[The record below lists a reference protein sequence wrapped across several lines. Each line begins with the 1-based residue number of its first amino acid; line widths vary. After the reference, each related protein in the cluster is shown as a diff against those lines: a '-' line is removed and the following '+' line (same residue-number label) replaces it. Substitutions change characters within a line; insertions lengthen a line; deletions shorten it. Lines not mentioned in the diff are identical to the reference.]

1 MIKLIKDLHP
11 FKKGEIIT
19 FGAEKDQKLID
30 LEIAIMT
37 KISSTH
43 YNTK

>member
-1 MIKLIKDLHP
+1 MIKLIKDLSP

-30 LEIAIMT
+30 LGLAIMT